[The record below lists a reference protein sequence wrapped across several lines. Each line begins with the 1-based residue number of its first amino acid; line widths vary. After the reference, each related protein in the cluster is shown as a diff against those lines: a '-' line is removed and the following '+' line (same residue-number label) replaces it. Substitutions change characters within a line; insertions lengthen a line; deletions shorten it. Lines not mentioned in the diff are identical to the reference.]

1 MNNFLLGIGGWLK
14 SLQAALIGFGAF
26 GILAIAFLD
35 AALIPLPGGPD
46 VVVMTLSHLNNSMM
60 PLYVLAAVI
69 GSTIGCLVPYW
80 IGRKTGQ
87 AALRKFSS
95 EKQARVSEL
104 LDRYDIWAMLIGA
117 VLPPPFPFKLFLI
130 TAGVFRMKVWRFLL
144 ALAVGRTIRFT
155 LEGWMAVRYG
165 DEAATIFKQHYP
177 KIGLGIAAAIII
189 VFVINKL
196 RARRRET
203 AQARKAARAISPTLL
218 PNESAEVSPG
228 DSMPMR

>member
-1 MNNFLLGIGGWLK
+1 MKNFLLGIGGWLK
-14 SLQAALIGFGAF
+14 SLQAALIGLGAF
-26 GILAIAFLD
+26 GVLAIAFLD

-60 PLYVLAAVI
+60 PVYVLAAVI
-69 GSTIGCLVPYW
+69 GSTLGCLVPYW

-87 AALRKFSS
+87 AALRKFSL

-130 TAGVFRMKVWRFLL
+130 TAGVFRMKVWRFLA
-144 ALAVGRTIRFT
+144 ALIVGRTFRFA
-155 LEGWMAVRYG
+155 LEGWLAVQYG

-189 VFVINKL
+189 IFVINKL
-196 RARRRET
+196 RASRRET
-203 AQARKAARAISPTLL
+203 AQPNAARAISPTLL

-228 DSMPMR
+228 DSMPIR